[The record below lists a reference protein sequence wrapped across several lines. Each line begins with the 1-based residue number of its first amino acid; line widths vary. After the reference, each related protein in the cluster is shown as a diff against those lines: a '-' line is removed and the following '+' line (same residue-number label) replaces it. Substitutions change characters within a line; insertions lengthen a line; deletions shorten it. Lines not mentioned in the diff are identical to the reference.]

1 MGLITY
7 GKSAISTYFLGKL
20 SKEALVGGSLAI
32 GVANITGYS
41 IISSLATSMDGI
53 SSQACGAQQWTLI
66 GQTLQCSI
74 MILTLTCITI
84 SILWLNIEPV
94 LLFCGQNPTI
104 SSIATTYLGFSL
116 PDLIFTSLIISFK
129 IFLRTQDV
137 TLPFMFSATLAP
149 FLHAIINNVV
159 IHTFGLGIQGVA
171 LVGSFTN
178 IKFLIIL
185 LLYLWFSRNCS
196 NSWQGWWYEL
206 LVLFSGVLPN
216 ATKTIATYGIIIQA
230 TSLIYNF
237 PYALSLAVSPKVG
250 NELGANRSDKAK
262 ASSFYAL
269 LCAFITTIVAT
280 ILTVN
285 GSARP
290 TLGAK
295 INLVSFYVVGLPVA
309 LLMSFVF
316 DLGLLGL
323 LLGLLLAQIV
333 RASVMTIVLARTNWG
348 ASTEGKGV

>member
-7 GKSAISTYFLGKL
+7 GKSAISMYFLGKL

-41 IISSLATSMDGI
+41 IISSLATSIDGI

-116 PDLIFTSLIISFK
+116 PDLIFTSLIISFQ

-196 NSWQGWWYEL
+196 NSWQGWSYQCFKQWWPILRQGILSCVSVCLEWWWY
-206 LVLFSGVLPN
+206 
-216 ATKTIATYGIIIQA
+216 
-230 TSLIYNF
+230 
-237 PYALSLAVSPKVG
+237 
-250 NELGANRSDKAK
+250 
-262 ASSFYAL
+262 
-269 LCAFITTIVAT
+269 
-280 ILTVN
+280 
-285 GSARP
+285 
-290 TLGAK
+290 
-295 INLVSFYVVGLPVA
+295 
-309 LLMSFVF
+309 
-316 DLGLLGL
+316 
-323 LLGLLLAQIV
+323 
-333 RASVMTIVLARTNWG
+333 
-348 ASTEGKGV
+348 